1 MATARRT
8 SPPGR
13 IPTTRADNFDRIGYK
28 NAPFHPTTNM
38 QFSRFMDAG
47 TFRRELD
54 ALRAYRD
61 EYVGEGLLEKLEAS
75 GLVVPRL
82 RIRYP
87 DPAVRRAWLLSHSE
101 SPRRLKHPTEPDGPR
116 WEDVLAFDKA
126 LHRSQNWIVYGLG
139 PNPLDDVDERFAQ
152 FVEHPSPETF
162 VPHED
167 FCVDVSNDKEERLFT
182 DNCDDRYSTWQLLL
196 AAEQVDAGIYLR
208 MNLDGEGDHSGR
220 ARNPEAEAVARKGRC
235 CH

>member
-1 MATARRT
+1 MRYALIGTNMWGKACSRSWKHPASWSRVCAFA
-8 SPPGR
+8 
-13 IPTTRADNFDRIGYK
+13 IPTQPCG
-28 NAPFHPTTNM
+28 
-38 QFSRFMDAG
+38 
-47 TFRRELD
+47 
-54 ALRAYRD
+54 
-61 EYVGEGLLEKLEAS
+61 
-75 GLVVPRL
+75 
-82 RIRYP
+82 
-87 DPAVRRAWLLSHSE
+87 RAWLLSHSE

-167 FCVDVSNDKEERLFT
+167 FRVDVSNDKEERLFT

-208 MNLDGEGDHSGR
+208 MNLDTQIGTRRSPHGTSIHTPLERPVHR
-220 ARNPEAEAVARKGRC
+220 RR
-235 CH
+235 